1 MRKRRDA
8 WTEEER
14 KVLLEER
21 AVLTKARQK
30 ILRNRE
36 RPCY

>member
-1 MRKRRDA
+1 MRKGRAA

-21 AVLTKARQK
+21 ASLTKARQK
-30 ILRNRE
+30 ILRNKE
-36 RPCY
+36 RPCH